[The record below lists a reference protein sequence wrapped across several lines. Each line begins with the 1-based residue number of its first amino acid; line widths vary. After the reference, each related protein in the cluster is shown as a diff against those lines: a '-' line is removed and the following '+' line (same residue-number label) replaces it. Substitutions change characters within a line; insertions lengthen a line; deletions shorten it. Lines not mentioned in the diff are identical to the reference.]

1 MKCYVIGDVHG
12 CLSELAALVESLP
25 LQHGDTLVFLGDYI
39 DRGPDSKGVIDYLL
53 DLRGRGEQTT
63 VFLRGNHED
72 MMLSFMGLSGH
83 HGDSFLMNGGV
94 ATLASYG
101 VAPPVTRPGAED
113 ARRLLQAMPPRHVE
127 FLVRLDPWY
136 FFGDF
141 LCVHAGINPRRSW
154 EDQSGEELIWIRHE
168 FIANPH
174 PLPQT
179 VLFGHTPMKEVFF
192 NLPYKIG
199 LDTGL
204 VYGNALSCLEVT
216 GRTLYQVRHG
226 RREVAVTDAAY
237 RWEV

>member
-12 CLSELAALVESLP
+12 CLPEMAALIESLP

-39 DRGPDSKGVIDYLL
+39 DRGPDSRGVVDYLVN
-53 DLRGRGEQTT
+53 LRRRGEQAT

-72 MMLSFMGLSGH
+72 MLLSYMGLSGH
-83 HGDSFLMNGGV
+83 HGDSFLINGGV

-101 VAPPVTRPGAED
+101 VASPATRPGAAD
-113 ARRLLQAMPPRHVE
+113 TRRLLEAMPREHLE
-127 FLVRLDPWY
+127 FLMRLEPWY

-154 EDQSGEELIWIRHE
+154 EDQAGEELIWIRHE

-179 VLFGHTPMKEVFF
+179 VLFGHTPMKDVFF

-216 GRTLYQVRHG
+216 GRTLYQIRHG
-226 RREVAVTDAAY
+226 RREVTVTDAA
-237 RWEV
+237 RHWKA